1 MTSSNVPSITTS
13 PRSLPAQVFNPRLR
27 MLRTQLVV
35 LISDATAEANE
46 AFAAR
51 RPDIVHLQAYLMGL
65 HATLAALD
73 RTPELP

>member
-1 MTSSNVPSITTS
+1 MTSSNVPSTS
-13 PRSLPAQVFNPRLR
+13 ISRRNLPAQVFNPRLR

-51 RPDIVHLQAYLMGL
+51 RPDIAHLQTYLMGL
-65 HATLAALD
+65 HATLAAID